1 MWKTKW
7 EGSSWAWNYRSW
19 IVYEEHTAPETK
31 MEIGTNL
38 FIRKLQVKA
47 SEQCTL
53 VMYIKLDPQQPF
65 GASSAPLQHY
75 PDSLMGLQTLRALA
89 AHGELQDGVSDTEGG
104 LLSTGIFTRALGS
117 DCTKSNLKDCPD
129 PLLDS
134 RHYRLFAFPCNREET
149 EKEGNKKTMPEP
161 ANEFGK
167 AAGLQPPV
175 P

>member
-1 MWKTKW
+1 
-7 EGSSWAWNYRSW
+7 
-19 IVYEEHTAPETK
+19 

-53 VMYIKLDPQQPF
+53 VMYIKPDPQQPF

-75 PDSLMGLQTLRALA
+75 PDSLQTLQTLA

-161 ANEFGK
+161 ANELGK